1 MRILESIKV
10 NRRTLGILLDP
21 EKLDVD
27 GFPAFAKAIQ
37 SSTLKLKKDLDLDQ
51 IIFLIGGSTMENVV
65 LDSWLIAF
73 KNQIDLKLVLFPG
86 SAYQISEHADGLLF
100 LNLISGRNPEYL
112 IGEQVKAASRLKE
125 SKLDIIP
132 TGYVLLNGGKQ
143 TAVERVSKTKPIDQ
157 KETDLIMD
165 TVFAGQLMG
174 NQLIY
179 LEAGSGANVPV
190 NPDIVGQVVSTV
202 DIPVIVGGGLRTLKD
217 INERF
222 KAGAKLVVVGTA
234 IEDDLNWKG

>member
-1 MRILESIKV
+1 M
-10 NRRTLGILLDP
+10 
-21 EKLDVD
+21 
-27 GFPAFAKAIQ
+27 
-37 SSTLKLKKDLDLDQ
+37 
-51 IIFLIGGSTMENVV
+51 
-65 LDSWLIAF
+65 
-73 KNQIDLKLVLFPG
+73 
-86 SAYQISEHADGLLF
+86 
-100 LNLISGRNPEYL
+100 
-112 IGEQVKAASRLKE
+112 
-125 SKLDIIP
+125 
-132 TGYVLLNGGKQ
+132 LNGGKQ

-179 LEAGSGANVPV
+179 LEAGSGAQVPV
-190 NPDIVGQVVSTV
+190 DLDIVGQVVSAI

-222 KAGAKLVVVGTA
+222 KAGAKMVVVGTA